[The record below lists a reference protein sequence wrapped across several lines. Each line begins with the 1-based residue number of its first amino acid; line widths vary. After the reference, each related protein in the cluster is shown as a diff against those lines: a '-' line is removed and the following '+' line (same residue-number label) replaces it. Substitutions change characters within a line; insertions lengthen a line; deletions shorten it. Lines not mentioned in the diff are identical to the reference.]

1 MIEKYVIYNKIGEGA
16 HGEVYRGMDNQS
28 KKQVA
33 IKLEPIESRTRIP
46 EHEYKVYQDII
57 LVILM
62 VLNFYHVIQMFLLRP
77 LKIIPYVFLIS
88 VQ

>member
-33 IKLEPIESRTRIP
+33 IKLMNLKEIYNERNATVKAI
-46 EHEYKVYQDII
+46 K
-57 LVILM
+57 
-62 VLNFYHVIQMFLLRP
+62 LR
-77 LKIIPYVFLIS
+77 LA
-88 VQ
+88 